1 MASLAPGILLKL
13 LQCMNSGTRPTG
25 DHRSAI
31 LQVTGIVP
39 ALAGSDLWPNQGFYV
54 QISDSLN
61 STYVSL
67 SERDTDLILSNRL
80 QLGQFIY
87 LERLE
92 FAAPIPRAAGIRPIA
107 GRHAF
112 VGTPEPLI
120 ARGSKRDFVIQPVS
134 ESEYSLDPIAVYLN
148 NKRFDDDD
156 GDAVAPKP
164 NGRQALA
171 PVNQSEEN
179 RNQNRNQR
187 SKQTPQRFSSPA
199 SAKQRSVSSGKKNSS
214 GTATTV
220 ERDPSPAVS
229 GKGRRSASPVP
240 SKCVVPSLAAAR
252 EENRKVAR
260 EPSIVVPSR
269 YRQPSPN
276 GRKINPSPSGRRM
289 SISPGR
295 RLSSGLKM
303 SPMVGDSSGKKKMA
317 AIAAGISKVS
327 EALVGSSAKNCNR
340 KNWDEQVAAAVDGNS
355 QTEQKEKISVKN
367 KPDLKAILR
376 TQAAM
381 SRRLSDANRRKSGGS
396 SSACEEK
403 AKSYSSENSLVE
415 EVSAFEGLGITY
427 HDRKWTDGSISL
439 DSISGD
445 LAKLAKEAMQ
455 RRNFSA
461 KAAARALE
469 EANAN
474 ECIIRCLSKFSEL
487 SSASKVENPLRII
500 NQFLK
505 IYDDV
510 MKYSQIASESFR
522 SSSSDQQNPVSLWV
536 EAALATNLD
545 VVSLV
550 KSQNDNESPSST
562 KKSMPTQPSTKT
574 DNIVGMWTDIDGF
587 KETAKF
593 AANIQSEM
601 QMWFIGFVEESLD
614 NKNAAAVRP
623 LDGSSIAAVL
633 SQLKQ
638 VNTWLDRV
646 VSDQENSVA
655 IMSLTDK
662 IERLKR
668 KIYGFVIHHVGSTYD
683 NSASSS

>member
-1 MASLAPGILLKL
+1 MASLVPGILLKL
-13 LQCMNSGTRPTG
+13 LHCMNSGTRPTG

-39 ALAGSDLWPNQGFYV
+39 ALAGSDLWPNLGFYV

-67 SERDTDLILSNRL
+67 SERDTDLILTNRL

-92 FAAPIPRAAGIRPIA
+92 FATPVPRAAGIRPVA

-120 ARGSKRDFVIQPVS
+120 ARVSPGSKRDFVIQPVS
-134 ESEYSLDPIAVYLN
+134 DSEYSLDPIAVYLN
-148 NKRFDDDD
+148 NRRSDDD
-156 GDAVAPKP
+156 GDGDVSKP
-164 NGRQALA
+164 NLRQALA
-171 PVNQSEEN
+171 PVNQNEEN
-179 RNQNRNQR
+179 RNQIRNQKP
-187 SKQTPQRFSSPA
+187 KQMTPQRFSSPA
-199 SAKQRSVSSGKKNSS
+199 SSKRSVSSGKKNSS
-214 GTATTV
+214 GAVAVTV

-252 EENRKVAR
+252 EENRKLAR

-276 GRKINPSPSGRRM
+276 GRNPSGRRM

-303 SPMVGDSSGKKKMA
+303 SPMVVDSSGKKKMA

-327 EALVGSSAKNCNR
+327 EALVGSSAKNVNR
-340 KNWDEQVAAAVDGNS
+340 KNWDEPLAADGNAHI
-355 QTEQKEKISVKN
+355 EQKEKSSVKN
-367 KPDLKAILR
+367 KPNHQAILR

-381 SRRLSDANRRKSGGS
+381 TRRLSDANRRKSDSS

-403 AKSYSSENSLVE
+403 AKSCSSESSLLE
-415 EVSAFEGLGITY
+415 EVSAVEGLGITY
-427 HDRKWTDGSISL
+427 HERKWTDGSVPL
-439 DSISGD
+439 ASISD
-445 LAKLAKEAMQ
+445 ELAKLVKEAMQ
-455 RRNFSA
+455 RRDFA
-461 KAAARALE
+461 ARAAARALE

-487 SSASKVENPLRII
+487 SSASKVGNPLRII
-500 NQFLK
+500 NEFLT

-510 MKYSQIASESFR
+510 MKYSKIASENSF
-522 SSSSDQQNPVSLWV
+522 SSSSDQQNPISLWV

-550 KSQNDNESPSST
+550 KSHESPSSL
-562 KKSMPTQPSTKT
+562 KKSTPTRLSPRPSSKT
-574 DNIVGMWTDIDGF
+574 DNIVGMWTDIDGL

-593 AANIQSEM
+593 AVNLQSEM

-614 NKNAAAVRP
+614 NKNAAKRS

-638 VNTWLDRV
+638 VNEWLDRV
-646 VSDQENSVA
+646 SSNQENQ
-655 IMSLTDK
+655 ITTMDK

-683 NSASSS
+683 NSASS

>member
-67 SERDTDLILSNRL
+67 SERDTDLILTNRL

-92 FAAPIPRAAGIRPIA
+92 FATPVPRAAGIRPVA

-120 ARGSKRDFVIQPVS
+120 ARVSPGSKRDFVIQPVS
-134 ESEYSLDPIAVYLN
+134 DSEYSLDPIAVYLN
-148 NKRFDDDD
+148 NRRIDDD
-156 GDAVAPKP
+156 GDGDVSKP
-164 NGRQALA
+164 NLRQALA
-171 PVNQSEEN
+171 PVNQNEEN
-179 RNQNRNQR
+179 RNQIRNQKP
-187 SKQTPQRFSSPA
+187 KQMTPQRFSSPA
-199 SAKQRSVSSGKKNSS
+199 SSKRSVSSGKKNSS
-214 GTATTV
+214 GAVAVTV
-220 ERDPSPAVS
+220 ERDPSPVVS

-276 GRKINPSPSGRRM
+276 GRKMNPSPSGRRM

-295 RLSSGLKM
+295 RLSSGVKM
-303 SPMVGDSSGKKKMA
+303 SPMVVDSSGKKKMA

-327 EALVGSSAKNCNR
+327 EALVGSSAKNGSR
-340 KNWDEQVAAAVDGNS
+340 KNWDEPLGTDGNV
-355 QTEQKEKISVKN
+355 QVEQKEKSSVKN
-367 KPDLKAILR
+367 KPDHQAILR

-381 SRRLSDANRRKSGGS
+381 TRRLSDANRRKSDSS
-396 SSACEEK
+396 SSACEDK
-403 AKSYSSENSLVE
+403 AKSCSSESSLLE
-415 EVSAFEGLGITY
+415 EVSAVEGLGITY
-427 HDRKWTDGSISL
+427 HERKWTDGSVPL
-439 DSISGD
+439 DSISD
-445 LAKLAKEAMQ
+445 ELAKLVKEAMQ
-455 RRNFSA
+455 RRDFA
-461 KAAARALE
+461 ARAAARALE

-487 SSASKVENPLRII
+487 SSASKVGNPLRII
-500 NQFLK
+500 NEFLT
-505 IYDDV
+505 IYEDV
-510 MKYSQIASESFR
+510 MKYSKIASENSF
-522 SSSSDQQNPVSLWV
+522 SSSSGQQNPISLWV

-550 KSQNDNESPSST
+550 KSHESPSSL
-562 KKSMPTQPSTKT
+562 KKSMPTRLSPRPSSKT
-574 DNIVGMWTDIDGF
+574 DNIVGMWTDIDGL

-593 AANIQSEM
+593 AVNLQSEM

-614 NKNAAAVRP
+614 NKNAAKRS

-638 VNTWLDRV
+638 VNEWLDRV
-646 VSDQENSVA
+646 SSNQENQ
-655 IMSLTDK
+655 ITTMDK

>member
-13 LQCMNSGTRPTG
+13 LQCMNSGTRATG
-25 DHRSAI
+25 DHRSAT

-92 FAAPIPRAAGIRPIA
+92 FATPVPRAAGIRPVA

-112 VGTPEPLI
+112 VGAPEPLI
-120 ARGSKRDFVIQPVS
+120 ARVSNGSKRDFVIQPVS
-134 ESEYSLDPIAVYLN
+134 DSEYSLDPIAVYLN
-148 NKRFDDDD
+148 NKRIDDD
-156 GDAVAPKP
+156 GDDIVSKP
-164 NGRQALA
+164 NVRQALA
-171 PVNQSEEN
+171 PVNQNEEN
-179 RNQNRNQR
+179 HNQIRNQKP
-187 SKQTPQRFSSPA
+187 KQTPQRFSSPA
-199 SAKQRSVSSGKKNSS
+199 SSKRSVSTGKKNDS
-214 GTATTV
+214 GVTVTV
-220 ERDPSPAVS
+220 ERDPSPVVS

-240 SKCVVPSLAAAR
+240 SKCIVPSLAAAR

-260 EPSIVVPSR
+260 EPAIVVPSR

-276 GRKINPSPSGRRM
+276 GRKVNPSPSGRRM

-317 AIAAGISKVS
+317 AIAAGISKCS
-327 EALVGSSAKNCNR
+327 EALVGSSVKNGNR
-340 KNWDEQVAAAVDGNS
+340 KNWDEPVAEGNV
-355 QTEQKEKISVKN
+355 QMEQKEKSSVKN
-367 KPDLKAILR
+367 KPDHKAILR

-381 SRRLSDANRRKSGGS
+381 SRRLSDANRRKSDS
-396 SSACEEK
+396 SSTCEEK
-403 AKSYSSENSLVE
+403 AKSCSSESSLLE

-427 HDRKWTDGSISL
+427 HEKKWTDGSVPL
-439 DSISGD
+439 DSISED
-445 LAKLAKEAMQ
+445 LTKLVKEAMQ
-455 RRNFSA
+455 RRDFAA

-487 SSASKVENPLRII
+487 SSASKVGNPLRII
-500 NQFLK
+500 NEFLK
-505 IYDDV
+505 IYEDV
-510 MKYSQIASESFR
+510 MKYSQITNSIASGSPT
-522 SSSSDQQNPVSLWV
+522 DQQNPISLWV
-536 EAALATNLD
+536 DAALATNLD

-550 KSQNDNESPSST
+550 KSHESPSSLKT
-562 KKSMPTQPSTKT
+562 SMPTRLSPRSSTKT
-574 DNIVGMWTDIDGF
+574 DNIVGMWTDIDGL

-593 AANIQSEM
+593 AVKVQSEM
-601 QMWFIGFVEESLD
+601 QMWFIGFVEESLH
-614 NKNAAAVRP
+614 NKNAAKRP

-638 VNTWLDRV
+638 VNEWLDRV
-646 VSDQENSVA
+646 VSNQENQ
-655 IMSLTDK
+655 ITTMDK

>member
-13 LQCMNSGTRPTG
+13 LQCMNSGARPTG

-92 FAAPIPRAAGIRPIA
+92 FATPVPRAAGIRPVA

-112 VGTPEPLI
+112 VGKPEPLI
-120 ARGSKRDFVIQPVS
+120 ARVSNGSKRDFVIQPVS
-134 ESEYSLDPIAVYLN
+134 DSEYSLDPIAVYLN
-148 NKRFDDDD
+148 NRRIDDD
-156 GDAVAPKP
+156 GDSDVKP
-164 NGRQALA
+164 NVRQALA
-171 PVNQSEEN
+171 PVNQNEEN
-179 RNQNRNQR
+179 RNQIRNQ
-187 SKQTPQRFSSPA
+187 KPKTTPQRFSSPA
-199 SAKQRSVSSGKKNSS
+199 SSKRSVSSGKKNCS
-214 GTATTV
+214 GAVAVTV
-220 ERDPSPAVS
+220 ERDPSPVVS

-276 GRKINPSPSGRRM
+276 GRKMNPSPSGRRM

-303 SPMVGDSSGKKKMA
+303 TPMVGDSSGKKKMA
-317 AIAAGISKVS
+317 VIAAGISKVS
-327 EALVGSSAKNCNR
+327 EALVGSSAKNGNR
-340 KNWDEQVAAAVDGNS
+340 KNWEEPLAGDGS
-355 QTEQKEKISVKN
+355 AKN
-367 KPDLKAILR
+367 KPDHQAILR

-381 SRRLSDANRRKSGGS
+381 TRRLSDANRRKSGS
-396 SSACEEK
+396 SSSVCEEK
-403 AKSYSSENSLVE
+403 AKSCSSESSLLE

-427 HDRKWTDGSISL
+427 HERKWTDGSVPL
-439 DSISGD
+439 DSISD
-445 LAKLAKEAMQ
+445 ELAKLGKEAMK
-455 RRNFSA
+455 RRDFAA

-487 SSASKVENPLRII
+487 SSASKVGNPLRII
-500 NQFLK
+500 NEFLK
-505 IYDDV
+505 IYEDV
-510 MKYSQIASESFR
+510 MKYSKIASENSF
-522 SSSSDQQNPVSLWV
+522 SLSSDQQNPISLWV
-536 EAALATNLD
+536 EAALATNLE

-550 KSQNDNESPSST
+550 KSHESPSSL
-562 KKSMPTQPSTKT
+562 KKSMPTRLSPRPSSKT
-574 DNIVGMWTDIDGF
+574 DNIVGMWTDLDSL

-593 AANIQSEM
+593 AVNLQSEM
-601 QMWFIGFVEESLD
+601 QVWFIEFVEESLD
-614 NKNAAAVRP
+614 NKNAAKRS

-638 VNTWLDRV
+638 VNEWLDRV
-646 VSDQENSVA
+646 SSNQENK
-655 IMSLTDK
+655 ITTMDK

-683 NSASSS
+683 NSASS